1 MQKKSKKKYLALFT
15 SYKDDKA
22 FNQRI
27 LGYHLL
33 INKICEKFE
42 KLYIVNVVNLKF
54 FSKKKVSDC
63 TLDRKFKLPQNIEFY
78 NPQNSNDFEHFMKE
92 KELIGINNFGNRIPE
107 LKVFF
112 LFKRY
117 KIKQVQIS
125 AIGVSH
131 HVIFI

>member
-22 FNQRI
+22 FNQTI
-27 LGYHLL
+27 LGYYLL

-78 NPQNSNDFEHFMKE
+78 NPQN
-92 KELIGINNFGNRIPE
+92 
-107 LKVFF
+107 
-112 LFKRY
+112 
-117 KIKQVQIS
+117 
-125 AIGVSH
+125 
-131 HVIFI
+131 

>member
-1 MQKKSKKKYLALFT
+1 MQKISKKKYLALFV
-15 SYKDDKA
+15 SYEDDKG
-22 FNQRI
+22 FNKLI
-27 LGYHLL
+27 LGYRLL

>member
-1 MQKKSKKKYLALFT
+1 MKEKSKKKYLALFT

-22 FNQRI
+22 FNQMI

-63 TLDRKFKLPQNIEFY
+63 TLDRTFKLPQNVEFY

-92 KELIGINNFGNRIPE
+92 KELIGINNFGTRIPE

-112 LFKRY
+112 LLKRH
-117 KIKQVQIS
+117 KIRQVQINKR
-125 AIGVSH
+125 AK
-131 HVIFI
+131 F

>member
-1 MQKKSKKKYLALFT
+1 
-15 SYKDDKA
+15 
-22 FNQRI
+22 
-27 LGYHLL
+27 
-33 INKICEKFE
+33 
-42 KLYIVNVVNLKF
+42 
-54 FSKKKVSDC
+54 
-63 TLDRKFKLPQNIEFY
+63 
-78 NPQNSNDFEHFMKE
+78 MKE